1 MYLVDL
7 HHMGPWQLSLK
18 GLEQGGNGS
27 LTPIIAKRNEMY
39 FVSEPQNFF
48 LVPASL
54 KLWHANL
61 LAFK

>member
-1 MYLVDL
+1 
-7 HHMGPWQLSLK
+7 MGPWQLSLK